1 MATQNPIMP
10 AYLQNESSTAT
21 TIPLMSDFMISDKG
35 AAEIVADPWS
45 GSSAK
50 ALQPIASFGFSQS
63 RPWAPQQ
70 PYLKNL
76 FSQADKQLTKGIDP
90 AMARGQN
97 MRLNAAD
104 TSGPLIQALLQNA
117 MQTAQGGTNALS
129 FLTNPAMLDPS
140 TNPWLALQGQGIAS
154 GVESSLLNNMLPGI
168 RSEAIGNAGYG
179 GSRQGIAEGLAV
191 TGASG
196 QLANALASLYGG
208 AYQQGLG
215 TMLGAAGQANQSAQ
229 GLGGLGQQ
237 LIDLRQAPGDI
248 YSTVGNERTML
259 PWMLLQQYQQA
270 VGGKYG
276 EEGRTIKTDPG
287 YKVGESMIGSFGN
300 LMGSIGGMMGG
311 M

>member
-1 MATQNPIMP
+1 MYNPVEP
-10 AYLQNESSTAT
+10 AYSQGDSNSAT
-21 TIPLMSDFMISDKG
+21 NVGLLSDMLISDKA

-50 ALQPIASFGFSQS
+50 ALQPIASFGFSQTG
-63 RPWAPQQ
+63 PWAPQQ
-70 PYLKNL
+70 SYLTDLFGRAQRQINQGASPY
-76 FSQADKQLTKGIDP
+76 TT
-90 AMARGQN
+90 MGQN
-97 MRLNAAD
+97 MRLDLANQL
-104 TSGPLIQALLQNA
+104 GPMFNRVQSRAFN
-117 MQTAQGGTNALS
+117 TAGMGMDALS
-129 FLTNPAMLDPS
+129 FLTNPALLDPS
-140 TNPWLALQGQGIAS
+140 SNPWLALQGQGIAS
-154 GVESSLLNNMLPGI
+154 GVESSLLNNMLPSI
-168 RSEAIGNAGYG
+168 RAGATDAGSYG
-179 GSRQGIAEGLAV
+179 GTRQGIAEGLAM

-229 GLGGLGQQ
+229 GLGGLAQQ
-237 LIDLRQAPGDI
+237 LAQLQAMPSELVSG
-248 YSTVGNERTML
+248 VGTEQTML
-259 PWMLLQQYQQA
+259 PWLLLQQYQQA

-300 LMGSIGGMMGG
+300 LMGSMGGMMGG